1 MDANEELV
9 MSDQPIAHGRRRA
22 IKLALGGVVAIPLA
36 NVLLRTPAGAAKTI
50 SPSNPIAKQLKYVE
64 KSTTKGELCSN
75 CKYYGGGGKAGSCQ
89 LMQGQMV
96 LAAGWCSAWAS
107 A

>member
-9 MSDQPIAHGRRRA
+9 MSDQSIAHGRRRA

-36 NVLLRTPAGAAKTI
+36 NMLLRTPAGAAKTI
-50 SPSNPIAKQLKYVE
+50 SPSDPIAKQIKYVE
-64 KSTTKGELCSN
+64 KSVTKGENCAN
-75 CKYYGGGGKAGSCQ
+75 CKYYGGGGESGPCQ
-89 LMQGQMV
+89 ILQGQLV
-96 LAAGWCSAWAS
+96 LAAGWSTAWAS

>member
-1 MDANEELV
+1 MLHEEFV
-9 MSDQPIAHGRRRA
+9 MSDQSIAQGRRRA

-36 NVLLRTPAGAAKTI
+36 NVLLRSPARAAETI
-50 SPSNPIAKQLKYVE
+50 SPSDPIAKQLKYVE
-64 KSTTKGELCSN
+64 SSPKKGETCAN
-75 CKYYGGGGKAGSCQ
+75 CKYYGGGGEAGSCQ

-96 LAAGWCSAWAS
+96 LAKGWCSAWA

>member
-1 MDANEELV
+1 
-9 MSDQPIAHGRRRA
+9 MSDQSIAHGRRRA

-36 NVLLRTPAGAAKTI
+36 NVLLRTPARAAETI
-50 SPSNPIAKQLKYVE
+50 SPSDQVAKQLKYVE
-64 KSTTKGELCSN
+64 KSTVKGETCAN
-75 CKYYGGGGKAGSCQ
+75 CKYYGGGGESGPCQ

>member
-1 MDANEELV
+1 
-9 MSDQPIAHGRRRA
+9 MSDQSIAHGRRRA

-36 NVLLRTPAGAAKTI
+36 NVLLRTPARAAETI
-50 SPSNPIAKQLKYVE
+50 SPSDPVAKQLKYVE
-64 KSTTKGELCSN
+64 KSTVKGETCAN
-75 CKYYGGGGKAGSCQ
+75 CKYYGGGGESGSCQ